1 MSYSFVAF
9 LVLSHLDLV
18 CLADPLSLLVYL
30 HLGACWAHTLS
41 VYSPVVLFI
50 LPQMWPHIDNPKSK
64 KQQPQSRQHGFQAVA
79 PMPNCC
85 CVCCCIP
92 QPRLQQVGVHR
103 TIALKHVF
111 EIIFCS
117 WSSAHQSA
125 PLHKKTGFTLLIL
138 KLFFRR
144 CFCGNHLKL
153 GLRAFIL
160 DCAMGLCVL
169 TACKV

>member
-64 KQQPQSRQHGFQAVA
+64 NNNPNQGNMDCVA
-79 PMPNCC
+79 GERDDLWYCED
-85 CVCCCIP
+85 VET
-92 QPRLQQVGVHR
+92 Q
-103 TIALKHVF
+103 K
-111 EIIFCS
+111 
-117 WSSAHQSA
+117 
-125 PLHKKTGFTLLIL
+125 
-138 KLFFRR
+138 
-144 CFCGNHLKL
+144 
-153 GLRAFIL
+153 
-160 DCAMGLCVL
+160 
-169 TACKV
+169 